1 MLITN
6 SFQSEAEKIQALIDL
21 SEGDSDIFV
30 NRLHHSGLSHISFS
44 QVYAFETCPRQYYL
58 RYVLGVEITPVP
70 EYFIKGKALHHTIAN
85 AYRAQME
92 GKHFDEEII
101 SYNEIHP
108 DSQAGNH
115 LRNGYLTLRQNIL
128 PSDEVIGIEKPFVYL
143 MNDETPPIVGVIDLI
158 LRRDGRLILIDHKT
172 GRDFYQPDILQM
184 AVYLNY
190 LRASGIEGEC
200 EFYYDSYRWVEN
212 LARIRKPAFSRLQ
225 IMISETDAR
234 IQAQRFADGYKGIR
248 VLRDGKLPEKTGE
261 CFRCVYRNC
270 CWRAQA

>member
-1 MLITN
+1 MPISN
-6 SFQSEAEKIQALIDL
+6 SLQSEAEKIQALINE

-30 NRLHHSGLSHISFS
+30 NRLHHSGLRHISFS

-70 EYFIKGKALHHTIAN
+70 EYFIKGKALHRTIAN
-85 AYRAQME
+85 VYRAQME
-92 GKHFDEEII
+92 RIDFDEEII
-101 SYNEIHP
+101 SYDEIHP
-108 DSQAGNH
+108 DSQSGNH
-115 LRNGYLTLRQNIL
+115 LRNGYLTLRQNML

-225 IMISETDAR
+225 IMINETDAR

-261 CFRCVYRNC
+261 CFRCAYRNY